1 MKKLVNGIVE
11 FRKTCLDTYRE
22 KFAHLALGQFPDA
35 LFIACSDSRVVPN
48 LFASTNPGDLFVIRN
63 VGNLIPPFS
72 SFNVNRGSSEEAA
85 IDFSL
90 TNLPIRNIII
100 CGHSDCGAMRA
111 VLVGIE
117 TLDSPGLQGWLKHCL
132 CKLDDEAIDDD
143 KFRQLPDHNKLSQI
157 NILQQIEHVKTY
169 PKVAKKIADGLI
181 TVHGW
186 YFDIATGD
194 VYAYEE
200 GFKKFTLIDED
211 EASAILSRL
220 T

>member
-11 FRKTCLDTYRE
+11 FRKTCLDNYRE

-63 VGNLIPPFS
+63 VGNLIPPFLE
-72 SFNVNRGSSEEAA
+72 NGNHGTSEEAA
-85 IDFSL
+85 IEFSL
-90 TNLPIRNIII
+90 SNLPINNIIV
-100 CGHSDCGAMRA
+100 CGHSDCGAMLA
-111 VLVGIE
+111 VLEGVE
-117 TLDSPGLQGWLKHCL
+117 TLESPGLQGWLKHCV
-132 CKLDDEAIDDD
+132 CILDDAAIDDD
-143 KFRQLPDHNKLSQI
+143 KFRQLPAHNKLSQI
-157 NILQQIEHVKTY
+157 NILQQMQHVKTY
-169 PKVAKKIADGLI
+169 PKVAKKINEGRLN
-181 TVHGW
+181 VHGW

-200 GFKKFTLIDED
+200 AFKKFTLIDED

>member
-11 FRKTCLDTYRE
+11 FRRTCLDNYRE

-72 SFNVNRGSSEEAA
+72 SCEQNNCSSEGAA
-85 IDFSL
+85 IEFSL
-90 TNLPIRNIII
+90 SNLPINNIIV

-111 VLVGIE
+111 ILKGID
-117 TLDSPGLQGWLKHCL
+117 TLDQGLQKWLKHCSYTL
-132 CKLDDEAIDDD
+132 EDPAINDE
-143 KFRQLPDHNKLSQI
+143 KFLQLSNHNKLSQI
-157 NILQQIEHVKTY
+157 NILQQMQHVKSY
-169 PKVAKKIADGLI
+169 PKVAQKIKEGKLN
-181 TVHGW
+181 VHGW

-200 GFKKFTLIDED
+200 KLKKFTLIDEN
-211 EASAILSRL
+211 EATDILSRL
-220 T
+220 S